1 MIIALENNL
10 GWFCFVLFFSFFLLS
25 SGESKEMN
33 IDINWILIK
42 GTAEIEGRKWWEM
55 KERRKKQKNVY
66 RNLQQQ
72 EYKRE
77 GIK

>member
-42 GTAEIEGRKWWEM
+42 GTTEIEGRKWWEM
-55 KERRKKQKNVY
+55 KERRKNRKMCIETFNN
-66 RNLQQQ
+66 RNI
-72 EYKRE
+72 RE
-77 GIK
+77 KE

>member
-42 GTAEIEGRKWWEM
+42 GTTEIEGRKWWEM

>member
-42 GTAEIEGRKWWEM
+42 GMTETEGRKWWEM
-55 KERRKKQKNVY
+55 KQRRKKQKNVY

-72 EYKRE
+72 EYERE

>member
-42 GTAEIEGRKWWEM
+42 GTTEIEGRKWWEM
-55 KERRKKQKNVY
+55 KERKKKQKNVY